1 MNVYLVFLVVY
12 SVALVALGVWV
23 ARRVTGSKDF
33 FVAGRRL
40 GAPLLFSTVLAAN
53 IGAGTTVGAAG
64 LAYRDG
70 LSAWWWNGSAA
81 IGSVILAIWIGPRV
95 WRVATAHNLYT
106 TGDYL
111 ELRYGAAVRGI
122 VASIIWIGALSVL
135 AAQLMAGAAVLTVV
149 ADIPRWAGTLA
160 SAVVMTVYF
169 VAGGLLSS
177 AWVNAAQLVV
187 LLGGFL
193 IAAPLVVSGVGGLAA
208 LANPAT
214 AHAEYSSFWYSAG
227 AGSGFAYFAVLGP
240 NFIVSPGLLQK
251 VYGASSE
258 RAIRVGIGAQAAVI
272 ALFSFLPVAFGMAA
286 QVAHPGLENANLVLP
301 TVLVEQLPAAIG
313 ALALAAIY
321 SAEVSTC
328 DAILF
333 MLATSL
339 SQDLYKRF
347 LRPQA
352 TDQQLLRVARGA
364 SVAGGV
370 GGVILALQLP
380 TVTDA
385 LGIFYS
391 LLGVSLFV
399 PVIGGLFSTRARS
412 AEALASIAAGI
423 ITRLSI
429 VSVTGGRGFGWIDP
443 TLAGIAAGT
452 AVFALGLLIRRAR
465 APNGQDRGWPADDRF
480 TPPGT

>member
-1 MNVYLVFLVVY
+1 MNVHLVFLIVY
-12 SVALVALGVWV
+12 SVALVAVGLWM
-23 ARRVTGSKDF
+23 ARLVKGSTDF

-40 GAPLLFSTVLAAN
+40 GAPLLFATVLAAN
-53 IGAGTTVGAAG
+53 IGAGTTVGTAG

-81 IGSVILAIWIGPRV
+81 IGSLVLALWVGPRV
-95 WRVATAHNLYT
+95 WRVAIAHNLYT

-111 ELRYGAAVRGI
+111 ELRYGSTVRGI
-122 VASIIWIGALSVL
+122 VVSIIWIGALSVL
-135 AAQLMAGAAVLTVV
+135 AAQLIAGAAVLTVV

-160 SAVVMTVYF
+160 SALVMTVYF
-169 VAGGLLSS
+169 MAGGLLSS
-177 AWVNAAQLVV
+177 AWVNAVQLVV

-193 IAAPLVVSGVGGLAA
+193 VAAPIVVWRVGGLSA
-208 LANPAT
+208 LAAPAA
-214 AHAEYSSFWYSAG
+214 AHADFSNVLYTAG
-227 AGSGFAYFAVLGP
+227 AGSGFALLALLGP

-272 ALFSFLPVAFGMAA
+272 ALFSFLPVTLGMAA
-286 QVAHPGLENANLVLP
+286 QVAHPGMASQNLVLP
-301 TVLVEQLPAAIG
+301 TVLVEQLPAAVG

-352 TDQQLLRVARGA
+352 TDQQLLRVSRGA
-364 SVAGGV
+364 SVVGGI

-380 TVTDA
+380 TITDA

-399 PVIGGLFSTRARS
+399 PVIGGLVSSRAGS
-412 AEALASIAAGI
+412 PEALASIAAGI
-423 ITRLSI
+423 ITRLS
-429 VSVTGGRGFGWIDP
+429 VVYGTGGRGFGWIDP
-443 TLAGIAAGT
+443 TLAGIAAG
-452 AVFALGLLIRRAR
+452 ALAFTLLFVVRNAR
-465 APNGQDRGWPADDRF
+465 
-480 TPPGT
+480 TPVGAIGATRD

>member
-1 MNVYLVFLVVY
+1 MTVHLVFLVVY
-12 SVALVALGVWV
+12 SVALIAIGVWM
-23 ARRVTGSKDF
+23 ARLVKGSTDF

-40 GAPLLFSTVLAAN
+40 SAPLIFSTVLASN

-81 IGSVILAIWIGPRV
+81 IGSVILALWIGPRV

-111 ELRYGAAVRGI
+111 ELRYGSTVRGI

-135 AAQLMAGAAVLTVV
+135 AAQLIAGAAVLTVV
-149 ADIPRWAGTLA
+149 ADIPRWAGVLA

-169 VAGGLLSS
+169 MAGGLLSS

-193 IAAPLVVSGVGGLAA
+193 VAAPLVVSRVGGLSA
-208 LANPAT
+208 LAAPTT
-214 AHAEYSSFWYSAG
+214 AHADYSSFWYTAG
-227 AGSGFAYFAVLGP
+227 AGSGFLYFALLGP

-258 RAIRVGIGAQAAVI
+258 HAIRVGVGAQAAVI
-272 ALFSFLPVAFGMAA
+272 ALFSFLPVTLGMAA
-286 QVAHPGLENANLVLP
+286 QVAHPGITNQNLVLP
-301 TVLVEQLPAAIG
+301 TVLVEQLPAAVG

-347 LRPQA
+347 LRPHA
-352 TDQQLLRVARGA
+352 SDRQLLRVARGA
-364 SVAGGV
+364 SVLGGI

-399 PVIGGLFSTRARS
+399 PIVGGLVSRRAGST
-412 AEALASIAAGI
+412 EALASMGAGI
-423 ITRLSI
+423 LTRLS
-429 VSVTGGRGFGWIDP
+429 VLSLTGGRGIGWIDP
-443 TLAGIAAGT
+443 TLAGIGAGT
-452 AVFALGLLIRRAR
+452 VAFTVALMVRNAR
-465 APNGQDRGWPADDRF
+465 SPVNAMGATRD
-480 TPPGT
+480 